1 MNRNSD
7 SSSLR
12 VNKKLLLWNEMIGKI
27 AMMIIL
33 GENAKKNVK
42 FRLIKYFE
50 DQRQELNNKEA
61 KENKKYVI
69 DVESNDK

>member
-1 MNRNSD
+1 M
-7 SSSLR
+7 L
-12 VNKKLLLWNEMIGKI
+12 
-27 AMMIIL
+27 
-33 GENAKKNVK
+33 KKNVK